1 MRRLLCIAVAAAAM
15 VVPAAKAAGA
25 PVRTASDA
33 GVRIAAVGDIACKNP
48 PGNNSHACRYDSVS
62 NLIAAGGYQ
71 AFLPLGDNQYEA
83 GSYADYLANYD
94 LYFGRFLAITYPV
107 PGNHEYG
114 TPDAAGYFDYFGN
127 IAHGPGGW
135 YSYDLGSWHV
145 IALNSA
151 ICSPYTGAPCD
162 AGTPEYDWLE
172 ADLAAH
178 PNSEYPC
185 TLAYWHHPVWDWEKY
200 QNNHWVQSYDY
211 DRAKPFWQLLYRAGA
226 DVVLNGHNHSYQ
238 RYAPMNATGGADRA
252 HGIREFIVG
261 TGGRNLQSL
270 GSVSTMPPTFV
281 TGQDSSFGVLAV
293 TLRPGSYSW
302 SFRTADGSPAF
313 SDAGSAAC
321 H

>member
-1 MRRLLCIAVAAAAM
+1 M
-15 VVPAAKAAGA
+15 VVPAANAAAA
-25 PVRTASDA
+25 PVRPATDP

-48 PGNNSHACRYDSVS
+48 PANNPHVCRYDSVS
-62 NLIAAGGYQ
+62 DLIAAGSYQ

-83 GSYADYLANYD
+83 GSYTDYLANYD
-94 LYFGRFLAITYPV
+94 VYFGRFLPITYPV

-114 TPDAAGYFDYFGN
+114 TADAAGYFDYFGN
-127 IAHGPGGW
+127 IARGPGGW

-151 ICSPYTGAPCD
+151 ICSPSTGAPCD
-162 AGTPEYDWLE
+162 AGTPEYDWLK

-178 PNSEYPC
+178 PNSRYPC

-200 QNNHWVQSYDY
+200 QNNHWVQGYDY

-238 RYAPMNATGGADRA
+238 RYASMNATGGADPA

-261 TGGRNLQSL
+261 TGGRNLQNL

-281 TGQDSSFGVLAV
+281 TGQGSSFGVLALM
-293 TLRPGSYSW
+293 LRPSSYSW
-302 SFRTADGSPAF
+302 SFKTADGSPAF
-313 SDAGSAAC
+313 TDTGTASC